1 MKILVLHG
9 PNLNLF
15 GRREPHIYGTTTLA
29 EINAKLTALAGQLGV
44 ELETLQ
50 SNHEGV
56 LVDKLHDGIDLLDGA
71 LLNPAGLTQHGVAL
85 HDAIKAMPFPVL
97 EIHMSNIAAR
107 EVWRDGVHRVA
118 GGEGHDPG
126 IGMALLHRRPVGA
139 RRSGARGQGT
149 SDARPDADRELGDG
163 ARMTMTDVSPRVR
176 QAIDGLLIAACLALT
191 TVGAARAQDDGATS
205 QSSAPRTA
213 EGDYVGP
220 REVVELD
227 GRLIFSAYNPR
238 HGLELWRADPATGSA
253 SLAADIRPAGAAPG
267 RAG

>member
-29 EINAKLTALAGQLGV
+29 EINAKLAALAGQLGV

-107 EVWRDGVHRVA
+107 EIWRDA
-118 GGEGHDPG
+118 S
-126 IGMALLHRRPVGA
+126 I
-139 RRSGARGQGT
+139 
-149 SDARPDADRELGDG
+149 
-163 ARMTMTDVSPRVR
+163 VSPAVKATIQGLGWRSYIVGLWALVDLVR
-176 QAIDGLLIAACLALT
+176 EAQGLPTLDRMPTESST
-191 TVGAARAQDDGATS
+191 TERA
-205 QSSAPRTA
+205 
-213 EGDYVGP
+213 
-220 REVVELD
+220 
-227 GRLIFSAYNPR
+227 
-238 HGLELWRADPATGSA
+238 
-253 SLAADIRPAGAAPG
+253 
-267 RAG
+267 